1 MKKRGLSLINLV
13 FFIPTIILSFAVW
26 NDYKG
31 YINQIDDY
39 LPQLSGI
46 YLIDHGKKIVGLS
59 DQEDDGMKKAYLLDS
74 QSRKVITE
82 TNVRSNTFGQ
92 MKVISYQQDGVIIP
106 TYDEGSGLQLNFFKP
121 SGMVEELAQSTL
133 YIPSSLTSGVYSWR
147 GRIII
152 SGEAPPTTDPF
163 LVQVKDGQLKRIAL
177 TVDSL
182 LPARPIRVNE
192 VTGSFKYDFAVP
204 IFEVDLKDD
213 RTAYVSAILD
223 KNSRPSVFIPSKEL
237 TPFEAQDEASARF
250 AKIFG
255 FNNSKLIRVDGEYP
269 KSAKF
274 YNRNEREWGAA
285 VPTPKPVYQ
294 ARVYLLNEQEVLIAG
309 STTKDELDGTVLGYV
324 YNEKTGK
331 FTDATELLGKLS
343 YKELEDSD
351 ANFYK
356 ELGSDMLYFQCG
368 EKAAGFMNVK
378 SHNTQLLTTEQVEG
392 WMFEKGENQFSL
404 KSFWNYVKQ
413 WNAVVINWLVW
424 LFIPL
429 TLFGSIAFI
438 SVTMNK
444 SRKKRIAQGVHLPG
458 TIVRMEETGLFVN
471 EQPQVRFVVQFADE
485 GQMKEVEI
493 KKVIS
498 YFTDIKVGDSVIISY
513 NRKKKSAEFV
523 TDEDVPQN
531 QELDVIKNAVLRRTE
546 LLGDINRSQ
555 VLKLYFVAEGREYTV
570 PVVQPPG
577 FEYRI
582 GEKADLMMIQGTT
595 RIHSYGNERAFE
607 KSDQISLNGEVI
619 GVEKYPIFTGGR
631 QLMILEVNINDG
643 PSPIRKVNS
652 IFVPKGLPVQ
662 AGLVIP
668 ITMRKDDFSKEVR
681 LSKGKQG
688 AAIVTSVRFT
698 GTLAERPLAD
708 VTVERGGVAYRI
720 TQTIEPIYGVEV
732 GDELWIAY
740 DESTREAIIINYS
753 TQ

>member
-31 YINQIDDY
+31 YINHIDDY
-39 LPQLSGI
+39 LPSLSGI
-46 YLIDHGKKIVGLS
+46 YVMDQGNKVVGLS
-59 DQEDDGMKKAYLLDS
+59 DKEDDGLKKAYLFDLET
-74 QSRKVITE
+74 RKLLSKVDI
-82 TNVRSNTFGQ
+82 RSNMFGQ
-92 MKVISYQQDGVIIP
+92 MKAISYQQDGVIIP
-106 TYDEGSGLQLNFFKP
+106 TYDESSGLQLNFFKP

-133 YIPSSLTSGVYSWR
+133 YIPNSLTSGVYSWR
-147 GRIII
+147 GRMII
-152 SGEAPPTTDPF
+152 SGDARDTDPF
-163 LVQVKDGQLKRIAL
+163 IVQVKDGQLKRIAL
-177 TVDSL
+177 TADNL
-182 LPARPIRVNE
+182 LPARPVRVDE
-192 VTGSFKYDFAVP
+192 VTGSFKNDFAVP

-213 RTAYVSAILD
+213 RTAYVSGVFD
-223 KNSRPSVFIPSKEL
+223 KNNRLSVLIPSKEL
-237 TPFEAQDEASARF
+237 NTFDAQDEAGARF
-250 AKIFG
+250 AKSFG

-269 KSAKF
+269 ESAKF
-274 YNRNEREWGAA
+274 YNKNERKWGAV

-294 ARVYLLNEQEVLIAG
+294 ARVFLLNDQEVLIAG
-309 STTKDELDGTVLGYV
+309 STAKDELDGTVLGYV
-324 YNEKTGK
+324 FNEKTGK
-331 FTDATELLGKLS
+331 FTDATELLGKIS
-343 YKELEDSD
+343 YKELEGSD

-356 ELGSDMLYFQCG
+356 ELGSDMLYFQSG

-392 WMFEKGENQFSL
+392 WMVEKGANQFSL

-424 LFIPL
+424 LFMPL
-429 TLFGSIAFI
+429 ILFSSIAII
-438 SVTMNK
+438 SLNINK
-444 SRKKRIAQGVHLPG
+444 SRKKRIAQGLHLPG

-523 TDEDVPQN
+523 TDQDVPQD

-546 LLGDINRSQ
+546 LLGDVNRSQ

-582 GEKADLMMIQGTT
+582 GEKADLMMVQGTT
-595 RIHSYGNERAFE
+595 RIHSYGNEGAFE

-643 PSPIRKVNS
+643 PAPIRKVNS

-668 ITMRKDDFSKEVR
+668 ITMRKNDFLKETR
-681 LSKGKQG
+681 LSRGKQG

-708 VTVERGGVAYRI
+708 ITVERGGVAYRI
-720 TQTIEPIYGVEV
+720 TQTIEPVYGVVV